1 MNMKSSSNQRLNAS
15 YEKLETWMP
24 GELGVDSAAASLDVH
39 KEQVLAIFRKELD
52 SGSGEK
58 KRRSALHPNGTTDNF
73 SAWQSGDFDARPAP
87 KSNSSWIF
95 AEFDEKFENTAQAGR
110 FENLDFVERDRNG
123 QSDAENQSSMILE
136 RARLQAEEII
146 LAAQAEAD
154 NVLSQAQDEIDEQK
168 KEGYLLGQNEA
179 QREFQEALKATQ
191 VMVEDVRAWHANL
204 TSQGEQILVEMLKD
218 ISQKLFGDG
227 AELDTNALQVNLN
240 RIMESA
246 QGLGNLNIFLN
257 PKDARNLDP
266 SWSEYQ
272 ALITGN
278 QVKII
283 PSGKITR
290 GGCIVKGNMGTIDA
304 SVETQLGAILS
315 TFDEKLEV
323 TE

>member
-1 MNMKSSSNQRLNAS
+1 MKSSSNQRINGT
-15 YEKLETWMP
+15 YEKFETWMP
-24 GELGVDSAAASLDVH
+24 GELGVDSTVAARDDH
-39 KEQVLAIFRKELD
+39 KEQVLAIFRKDLD
-52 SGSGEK
+52 SGTGSREK
-58 KRRSALHPNGTTDNF
+58 NRGSALHPSGTNDNF
-73 SAWQSGDFDARPAP
+73 SVWQSGEFNARPAA
-87 KSNSSWIF
+87 KSNSSWTFVEF
-95 AEFDEKFENTAQAGR
+95 AENFNEAVH
-110 FENLDFVERDRNG
+110 ENLDFEENDQNG
-123 QSDAENQSSMILE
+123 QFDIENQSSMILE

-168 KEGYLLGQNEA
+168 KEGYRQGQNEA

-191 VMVEDVRAWHANL
+191 VMVDDVRAWHANL
-204 TSQGEQILVEMLKD
+204 TSQGEVILVEMLKD
-218 ISQKLFGDG
+218 ISLKLFGDG
-227 AELDTNALQVNLN
+227 AELDTNALQFNLN

-246 QGLGNLNIFLN
+246 QGLGNLNIFIN

-290 GGCIVKGNMGTIDA
+290 GGCVVKGNMGTVDA